1 MTQTIENPTII
12 LPKESDKLIKE
23 SFKKKDK
30 IKRIV
35 QMKKGKSKK
44 NLNWL
49 NEI

>member
-23 SFKKKDK
+23 SFKKK
-30 IKRIV
+30 
-35 QMKKGKSKK
+35 KSKK
-44 NLNWL
+44 RVNNKKTRKHHNLNWL

>member
-12 LPKESDKLIKE
+12 LPKEADKLIKE
-23 SFKKKDK
+23 SYKKKNKAKK
-30 IKRIV
+30 IIQIKT
-35 QMKKGKSKK
+35 KNKK